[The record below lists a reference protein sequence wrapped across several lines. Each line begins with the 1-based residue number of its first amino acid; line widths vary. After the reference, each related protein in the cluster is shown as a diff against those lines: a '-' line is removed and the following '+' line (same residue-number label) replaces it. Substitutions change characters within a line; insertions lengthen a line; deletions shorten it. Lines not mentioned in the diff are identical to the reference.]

1 MLLAVKKNDI
11 LFYQKQLIIKG
22 DNKMSLITVLPLFA
36 GIGLFLFGMS
46 VLGAALEKIAGASLE
61 KMLEKLTSNRAKGVF
76 LGTAVTGIIQSSS
89 ATTIMVVGLINAG
102 VMKLSNAVPVVM
114 GANIGT
120 TVTGQILRLGDI
132 GESGIVLSL
141 LKPSSFGPI
150 LIGIG
155 AALFVFSRT
164 KKKKDVGTIMLGL
177 GMIFFG
183 MDTMETTLS
192 PLKDMPGF
200 TNLFFIF
207 SNPVF
212 GIILGML
219 MTAVLQSSSASVGI
233 LQALS
238 STGAITYATAIPVIL
253 GQNVGKCITVV
264 LASIGSKRDAKR
276 VVFIDVLNNVIGM
289 ALFFCIIYGL
299 NLFVHFEFWDSVV
312 NRGDIANFHTLFNI
326 ITTCALLPF
335 INVLIKISN
344 KAVKNDDESVEEKD
358 LALLDDFLL
367 KTPNLAVEQARKVLN
382 SMALLA
388 LKNLKRS
395 ISLFD
400 DYSEKKFS
408 KVESDENLIDRFET
422 AIGNYLL
429 KITAADINETSNSL
443 VVEMLHS
450 VSDFERIS
458 DHCMNVAEVAK
469 RNFENDIKFSEEG
482 KREFKIMGDA
492 VTEILAMAVEAYSKR
507 DLETAINIEPLEQV
521 IDSINFTLKDT
532 HVKRLCEGTC
542 SIEGGISL
550 LELLTSLERISDHCS
565 NIAIYILQA
574 IEKDKQDLKNT
585 HALSERLH
593 NEPTLEYEKMYKFY
607 KDKYKVGM

>member
-1 MLLAVKKNDI
+1 
-11 LFYQKQLIIKG
+11 
-22 DNKMSLITVLPLFA
+22 MSLISVLPLFA

-46 VLGAALEKIAGASLE
+46 LLGAALEKIAGASLE
-61 KMLEKLTSNRAKGVF
+61 KMLEKLTSSRAKGVF

-102 VMKLSNAVPVVM
+102 IMKLSNAVPVVM

-132 GESGIVLSL
+132 GEGGIILSL

-155 AALFVFSRT
+155 AALFVFSKA
-164 KKKKDVGTIMLGL
+164 KKKKDIGTIMLGL

-183 MDTMETTLS
+183 MNTMETTLS
-192 PLKDMPGF
+192 PLKDMPEF

-207 SNPVF
+207 SNPIF
-212 GIILGML
+212 GILLGMI

-238 STGAITYATAIPVIL
+238 STGAITYSTAVPVIL

-264 LASIGSKRDAKR
+264 LASIGSKREAKR

-289 ALFFCIIYGL
+289 ALFFCVIYGL
-299 NLFVHFEFWDSVV
+299 NSIIHFTFWDTVV

-335 INVLIKISN
+335 INVLIGISN
-344 KAVKNDDESVEEKD
+344 KAIKSDDVSVEEKD
-358 LALLDDFLL
+358 LALLDDLLL
-367 KTPNLAVEQARKVLN
+367 KTPNLAVEQARKVIN
-382 SMALLA
+382 SMAVLA

-400 DYSEKKFS
+400 DYSEKKFA
-408 KVESDENLIDRFET
+408 KVERDENLIDRFET
-422 AIGNYLL
+422 ALGNYLL
-429 KITAADINETSNSL
+429 KITAADINETSNDL

-469 RNFENDIKFSEEG
+469 RNFENEIKFSDEG
-482 KREFKIMGDA
+482 KKELKIIGDA
-492 VTEILAMAVEAYSKR
+492 VTEILTMAVEAYSKR
-507 DLETAINIEPLEQV
+507 DLQTALNIEPLEQV

-542 SIEGGISL
+542 SVEGGISL

-574 IEKDKQDLKNT
+574 LEKGKPDLNNIHSLT
-585 HALSERLH
+585 DRLH
-593 NEPTLEYEKMYKFY
+593 NEPTMEYEKMYEFY
-607 KDKYKVGM
+607 QDKYKVNMWNIS

>member
-1 MLLAVKKNDI
+1 
-11 LFYQKQLIIKG
+11 
-22 DNKMSLITVLPLFA
+22 MSLISVLPLFA

-61 KMLEKLTSNRAKGVF
+61 KMLEKLTSSRAKGVF

-102 VMKLSNAVPVVM
+102 IMKLSNAVPVVM

-132 GESGIVLSL
+132 GESGLILSL

-155 AALFVFSRT
+155 AALFVFSKA
-164 KKKKDVGTIMLGL
+164 KKKKDIGTIMLGL

-183 MDTMETTLS
+183 MNTMETTLS
-192 PLKDMPGF
+192 PLKDMPEF

-212 GIILGML
+212 GILLGMI

-238 STGAITYATAIPVIL
+238 STGAITYSTAVPVIL

-289 ALFFCIIYGL
+289 ALFFCVIYGL
-299 NLFVHFEFWDSVV
+299 NSIVHFDFWDTVV

-335 INVLIKISN
+335 INILIRISN
-344 KAVKNDDESVEEKD
+344 KAIKSDDVSVEEKD
-358 LALLDDFLL
+358 LALLDDLLL
-367 KTPNLAVEQARKVLN
+367 KTPNLAVEQARKVIN
-382 SMALLA
+382 SMAVLA

-400 DYSEKKFS
+400 DYSEKKFA
-408 KVESDENLIDRFET
+408 KVERDENLIDRFET
-422 AIGNYLL
+422 ALGNYLL
-429 KITAADINETSNSL
+429 KITAADINETSNDL

-469 RNFENDIKFSEEG
+469 RNFENEIKFSDEG
-482 KREFKIMGDA
+482 KKELKIIGDA
-492 VTEILAMAVEAYSKR
+492 VTEILTMAVDAYSKR
-507 DLETAINIEPLEQV
+507 DLETALNIEPLEQV

-532 HVKRLCEGTC
+532 HIKRLCEGTC
-542 SIEGGISL
+542 SVEGGISL

-574 IEKDKQDLKNT
+574 LEKGKPDLNNIHSLT
-585 HALSERLH
+585 DRLH
-593 NEPTLEYEKMYKFY
+593 NEPTMEYEKMYEFY
-607 KDKYKVGM
+607 QDKYKVNM

>member
-1 MLLAVKKNDI
+1 
-11 LFYQKQLIIKG
+11 
-22 DNKMSLITVLPLFA
+22 MSLISVLPLFA

-61 KMLEKLTSNRAKGVF
+61 KMLEKLTSSRAKGVF

-102 VMKLSNAVPVVM
+102 IMKLSNAVPVVM

-132 GESGIVLSL
+132 GESGLILSL

-155 AALFVFSRT
+155 AALFVFSKA
-164 KKKKDVGTIMLGL
+164 KKKKDIGTIMLGL

-183 MDTMETTLS
+183 MNTMETTLS
-192 PLKDMPGF
+192 PLKDMPEF

-212 GIILGML
+212 GILLGMI

-238 STGAITYATAIPVIL
+238 STGAITYSTAVPVIL

-289 ALFFCIIYGL
+289 ALFFCVIYGL
-299 NLFVHFEFWDSVV
+299 NSIVHFDFWDTVV

-335 INVLIKISN
+335 INILIRTSN
-344 KAVKNDDESVEEKD
+344 KAIKSDDVSVEEKD
-358 LALLDDFLL
+358 LALLDDLLL
-367 KTPNLAVEQARKVLN
+367 KTPNLAVEQARKVIN
-382 SMALLA
+382 SMAVLA

-400 DYSEKKFS
+400 DYSEKKFA
-408 KVESDENLIDRFET
+408 KVERDENLIDRFET
-422 AIGNYLL
+422 ALGNYLL
-429 KITAADINETSNSL
+429 KITAADINETSNDL

-469 RNFENDIKFSEEG
+469 RNFENEIKFSDEG
-482 KREFKIMGDA
+482 KKELKIIGDA
-492 VTEILAMAVEAYSKR
+492 VTEILTMAVEAYSKR
-507 DLETAINIEPLEQV
+507 DLETALNIEPLEQV

-532 HVKRLCEGTC
+532 HIKRLCEGTC
-542 SIEGGISL
+542 SVEGGISL

-574 IEKDKQDLKNT
+574 LEKGKPDLNNIHSLT
-585 HALSERLH
+585 DRLH
-593 NEPTLEYEKMYKFY
+593 NEPTMEYEKMYEFY
-607 KDKYKVGM
+607 QDKYKVNM

>member
-1 MLLAVKKNDI
+1 
-11 LFYQKQLIIKG
+11 
-22 DNKMSLITVLPLFA
+22 MSLISVLPLFA

-61 KMLEKLTSNRAKGVF
+61 KMLEKLTSSRAKGVF

-102 VMKLSNAVPVVM
+102 IMKLSNAVPVVM

-132 GESGIVLSL
+132 GESGLILSL

-155 AALFVFSRT
+155 AALFVFSKA
-164 KKKKDVGTIMLGL
+164 KKKKDIGTIMLGL

-183 MDTMETTLS
+183 MNTMETTLS
-192 PLKDMPGF
+192 PLKDMPEF

-212 GIILGML
+212 GILLGMI

-238 STGAITYATAIPVIL
+238 STGAITYSTAVPVIL

-289 ALFFCIIYGL
+289 ALFFCVIYGL
-299 NLFVHFEFWDSVV
+299 NSIVHFDFWDTVV

-335 INVLIKISN
+335 INILIRISN
-344 KAVKNDDESVEEKD
+344 KAIKSDDVSVEEKD
-358 LALLDDFLL
+358 LALLDDLLL
-367 KTPNLAVEQARKVLN
+367 KTPNLAVEQARKVIN
-382 SMALLA
+382 SMAVLA
-388 LKNLKRS
+388 LKNLKCS

-400 DYSEKKFS
+400 DYSEKKFA
-408 KVESDENLIDRFET
+408 KVERDENLIDRFET
-422 AIGNYLL
+422 ALGNYLL
-429 KITAADINETSNSL
+429 KITAADINETSNDL

-469 RNFENDIKFSEEG
+469 RNFENEIKFSDEG
-482 KREFKIMGDA
+482 KKELKIIGDA
-492 VTEILAMAVEAYSKR
+492 VTEILTMAVEAYSKR
-507 DLETAINIEPLEQV
+507 DLEAALNIEPLEQV

-532 HVKRLCEGTC
+532 HIKRLCEGTC
-542 SIEGGISL
+542 SVEGGISL

-574 IEKDKQDLKNT
+574 LEKGKPDLNNIHSLT
-585 HALSERLH
+585 DRLH
-593 NEPTLEYEKMYKFY
+593 NEPTMEYEKMYEFY
-607 KDKYKVGM
+607 QDKYKVNM

>member
-1 MLLAVKKNDI
+1 MLDIKKNDI
-11 LFYQKQLIIKG
+11 LFYRKQLITKG
-22 DNKMSLITVLPLFA
+22 DKKMSLISVLPLFA

-46 VLGAALEKIAGASLE
+46 VLGAALGKIAGASLE
-61 KMLEKLTSNRAKGVF
+61 KMLEKLTSSRAKGVF

-102 VMKLSNAVPVVM
+102 IMKLSNAVPVVM

-132 GESGIVLSL
+132 GESGLILSL

-155 AALFVFSRT
+155 AALFVFSKA
-164 KKKKDVGTIMLGL
+164 KKKKDIGTIMLGL

-183 MDTMETTLS
+183 MNTMETTLS
-192 PLKDMPGF
+192 PLKDMPEF

-212 GIILGML
+212 GILLGMI

-238 STGAITYATAIPVIL
+238 STGAITYSTAVPVIL

-289 ALFFCIIYGL
+289 ALFFCVIYGL
-299 NLFVHFEFWDSVV
+299 NSIVHFDFWDTVV

-335 INVLIKISN
+335 INILIRISN
-344 KAVKNDDESVEEKD
+344 KAIKSDDVSVEEKD
-358 LALLDDFLL
+358 LALLDDLLL
-367 KTPNLAVEQARKVLN
+367 KTPNLAVEQARKVIN
-382 SMALLA
+382 SMAVLA
-388 LKNLKRS
+388 LKNLKCS

-400 DYSEKKFS
+400 DYSEKKFA
-408 KVESDENLIDRFET
+408 KVERDENLIDRFET
-422 AIGNYLL
+422 ALGNYLL
-429 KITAADINETSNSL
+429 KITAADINETSNDL

-469 RNFENDIKFSEEG
+469 RNFENEIKFSDEG
-482 KREFKIMGDA
+482 KKELKIIGDA
-492 VTEILAMAVEAYSKR
+492 VTEILTMAVEAYSKR
-507 DLETAINIEPLEQV
+507 DLETALNIEPLEQV

-532 HVKRLCEGTC
+532 HIKRLCEGTC
-542 SIEGGISL
+542 SVEGGISL

-574 IEKDKQDLKNT
+574 LEKGKPDLNNIHSLT
-585 HALSERLH
+585 DRLH
-593 NEPTLEYEKMYKFY
+593 NEPTMEYEKMYEFY
-607 KDKYKVGM
+607 QDKYKVNM

>member
-1 MLLAVKKNDI
+1 
-11 LFYQKQLIIKG
+11 
-22 DNKMSLITVLPLFA
+22 MSLISVLPLFA

-46 VLGAALEKIAGASLE
+46 LLGAALEKIAGASLE
-61 KMLEKLTSNRAKGVF
+61 KMLEKLTSSRAKGVF

-102 VMKLSNAVPVVM
+102 IMKLSNAVPVVM

-132 GESGIVLSL
+132 GEGGIILSL

-155 AALFVFSRT
+155 AALFVFSKA
-164 KKKKDVGTIMLGL
+164 KKKKDIGTIMLGL

-183 MDTMETTLS
+183 MNTMETTLS
-192 PLKDMPGF
+192 PLKDMPEF

-207 SNPVF
+207 SNPIF
-212 GIILGML
+212 GILLGMI

-238 STGAITYATAIPVIL
+238 STGAITYSTAVPVIL

-264 LASIGSKRDAKR
+264 LASIGSKREAKR

-289 ALFFCIIYGL
+289 VLFFCVIYGL
-299 NLFVHFEFWDSVV
+299 NSIIHFTFWDTVV

-335 INVLIKISN
+335 INVLIGISN
-344 KAVKNDDESVEEKD
+344 KAIKSDDVSVEEKD
-358 LALLDDFLL
+358 LALLDDLLL
-367 KTPNLAVEQARKVLN
+367 KTPNLAVEQARKVIN
-382 SMALLA
+382 SMAVLA

-400 DYSEKKFS
+400 DYTDKKFA
-408 KVESDENLIDRFET
+408 KVERDENLIDRFET
-422 AIGNYLL
+422 ALGNYLL
-429 KITAADINETSNSL
+429 KITAADINETSNDL

-469 RNFENDIKFSEEG
+469 RNFENEIKFSDEG
-482 KREFKIMGDA
+482 KKELKIIGDA
-492 VTEILAMAVEAYSKR
+492 VTEILIMAVEAYSKR
-507 DLETAINIEPLEQV
+507 DLQTALNIEPLEQV

-532 HVKRLCEGTC
+532 HIKRLCEGTC
-542 SIEGGISL
+542 SVEGGISL

-574 IEKDKQDLKNT
+574 LEKGKPELNNIHSLTD
-585 HALSERLH
+585 RLH
-593 NEPTLEYEKMYKFY
+593 NEPTMEYEKMYEFY
-607 KDKYKVGM
+607 QDKYKVNM

>member
-1 MLLAVKKNDI
+1 
-11 LFYQKQLIIKG
+11 
-22 DNKMSLITVLPLFA
+22 MSLISVLPLFA

-61 KMLEKLTSNRAKGVF
+61 KMLEKLTSSRAKGVF

-102 VMKLSNAVPVVM
+102 IMKLSNAVPVVM

-132 GESGIVLSL
+132 GESGLILSL

-155 AALFVFSRT
+155 AALFVFSKA
-164 KKKKDVGTIMLGL
+164 KKKKDIGTIMLGL

-183 MDTMETTLS
+183 MNTMETTLS
-192 PLKDMPGF
+192 PLKDMPEF

-212 GIILGML
+212 GILLGMI

-238 STGAITYATAIPVIL
+238 STGAITYSTAVPVIL

-289 ALFFCIIYGL
+289 ALFFCVIYGL
-299 NLFVHFEFWDSVV
+299 NSIVHFDFWDTVV

-335 INVLIKISN
+335 INILIRISN
-344 KAVKNDDESVEEKD
+344 KAIKSDDVSVEEKD
-358 LALLDDFLL
+358 LALLDDLLL
-367 KTPNLAVEQARKVLN
+367 KTPNLAVEQARKVIN
-382 SMALLA
+382 SMAVLA

-400 DYSEKKFS
+400 DYSEKKFA
-408 KVESDENLIDRFET
+408 KVERDENLIDRFET
-422 AIGNYLL
+422 ALGNYLL
-429 KITAADINETSNSL
+429 KITAADINETSNDL

-469 RNFENDIKFSEEG
+469 RNFENEIKFSDEG
-482 KREFKIMGDA
+482 KKELKIIGDA
-492 VTEILAMAVEAYSKR
+492 VTEILTMAVEAYSKR
-507 DLETAINIEPLEQV
+507 DLETALNIEPLEQV

-532 HVKRLCEGTC
+532 HIKRLCEGTC
-542 SIEGGISL
+542 SVEGGISL

-574 IEKDKQDLKNT
+574 LEKGKPDLNNIHSLT
-585 HALSERLH
+585 DRLH
-593 NEPTLEYEKMYKFY
+593 NEPTMEYEKMYEFY
-607 KDKYKVGM
+607 QDKYKVNM

>member
-1 MLLAVKKNDI
+1 
-11 LFYQKQLIIKG
+11 
-22 DNKMSLITVLPLFA
+22 MSLISVLPLFA
-36 GIGLFLFGMS
+36 GIGIFLFGMS

-61 KMLEKLTSNRAKGVF
+61 KMLEKLTSSRAKGVF

-102 VMKLSNAVPVVM
+102 IMKLSNAVPVVM

-132 GESGIVLSL
+132 GESGLILSL

-155 AALFVFSRT
+155 AALFVFSKA
-164 KKKKDVGTIMLGL
+164 KKKKDIGTIMLGL

-183 MDTMETTLS
+183 MNTMETTLS
-192 PLKDMPGF
+192 PLKDMPEF

-212 GIILGML
+212 GILLGMI

-238 STGAITYATAIPVIL
+238 STGAITYSTAVPVIL

-289 ALFFCIIYGL
+289 ALFFCVIYGL
-299 NLFVHFEFWDSVV
+299 NSIVHFDFWDTVV

-335 INVLIKISN
+335 INILIGISN
-344 KAVKNDDESVEEKD
+344 KAIKSDDVSVEEKD
-358 LALLDDFLL
+358 LALLDDLLL
-367 KTPNLAVEQARKVLN
+367 KTPNLAVEQARKVIN
-382 SMALLA
+382 SMAVLA

-400 DYSEKKFS
+400 DYSEKKFA
-408 KVESDENLIDRFET
+408 KVERDENLIDRFET
-422 AIGNYLL
+422 ALGNYLL
-429 KITAADINETSNSL
+429 KITAADINETSNDL

-469 RNFENDIKFSEEG
+469 RNFENEIKFSDEG
-482 KREFKIMGDA
+482 KKELKIIGDA
-492 VTEILAMAVEAYSKR
+492 VTEILTMAVDAYSKR
-507 DLETAINIEPLEQV
+507 DLETALNIEPLEQV

-532 HVKRLCEGTC
+532 HIKRLCEGTC
-542 SIEGGISL
+542 SVEGGISL

-574 IEKDKQDLKNT
+574 LEKGKPDLNNIHSLT
-585 HALSERLH
+585 DRLH
-593 NEPTLEYEKMYKFY
+593 NEPTMEYEKMYEFY
-607 KDKYKVGM
+607 QDKYKVNM

>member
-1 MLLAVKKNDI
+1 
-11 LFYQKQLIIKG
+11 
-22 DNKMSLITVLPLFA
+22 MSLISVLPLFA

-61 KMLEKLTSNRAKGVF
+61 KMLEKLTSSRAKGVF

-102 VMKLSNAVPVVM
+102 IMKLSNAVPVVM

-132 GESGIVLSL
+132 GESGLILSL

-155 AALFVFSRT
+155 AALFVFSKA
-164 KKKKDVGTIMLGL
+164 KKKKDIGTIMLGL

-183 MDTMETTLS
+183 MNTMETTLS
-192 PLKDMPGF
+192 PLKDMPEF

-212 GIILGML
+212 GILLGMI

-238 STGAITYATAIPVIL
+238 STGAITYSTAVPVIL

-289 ALFFCIIYGL
+289 ALFFCVIYGL
-299 NLFVHFEFWDSVV
+299 NSIVHFDFWDTVV

-335 INVLIKISN
+335 INILIRISN
-344 KAVKNDDESVEEKD
+344 KAIKSDDVSVEEKD
-358 LALLDDFLL
+358 LALLDDLLL
-367 KTPNLAVEQARKVLN
+367 KTPNLAVEQARKVIN
-382 SMALLA
+382 SMAVLA
-388 LKNLKRS
+388 LKNLKCS

-400 DYSEKKFS
+400 DYSEKKFA
-408 KVESDENLIDRFET
+408 KVERDENLIDRFET
-422 AIGNYLL
+422 ALGNYLL
-429 KITAADINETSNSL
+429 KITAADINETSNDL

-469 RNFENDIKFSEEG
+469 RNFENEIKFSDEG
-482 KREFKIMGDA
+482 KKELKIIGDA
-492 VTEILAMAVEAYSKR
+492 VTEILTMAVEAYSKR
-507 DLETAINIEPLEQV
+507 DLETALNIEPLEQV

-532 HVKRLCEGTC
+532 HIKRLCEGTC
-542 SIEGGISL
+542 SVEGGISL

-574 IEKDKQDLKNT
+574 LEKGKPDLNNIHSLT
-585 HALSERLH
+585 DRLH
-593 NEPTLEYEKMYKFY
+593 NEPTMEYEKMYEFY
-607 KDKYKVGM
+607 QDKYKVNM

>member
-1 MLLAVKKNDI
+1 
-11 LFYQKQLIIKG
+11 
-22 DNKMSLITVLPLFA
+22 MSLISVLPLFA

-61 KMLEKLTSNRAKGVF
+61 KMLEKLTSSRAKGVI

-102 VMKLSNAVPVVM
+102 IMKLSNAVPVVM

-132 GESGIVLSL
+132 GESGLILSL

-155 AALFVFSRT
+155 AALFVFSKA
-164 KKKKDVGTIMLGL
+164 KKKKDIGTIMLGL

-183 MDTMETTLS
+183 MNTMETTLS
-192 PLKDMPGF
+192 PLKDMPEF

-212 GIILGML
+212 GILLGMI

-238 STGAITYATAIPVIL
+238 STGAITYSTAVPVIL

-289 ALFFCIIYGL
+289 ALFFCVIYGL
-299 NLFVHFEFWDSVV
+299 NSVLHFSFWDSVV

-344 KAVKNDDESVEEKD
+344 KAIKSDDVSVEEKD
-358 LALLDDFLL
+358 LALLDDLLL

-382 SMALLA
+382 SMAVLA

-395 ISLFD
+395 MSLFD
-400 DYSEKKFS
+400 EYSEKKFA
-408 KVESDENLIDRFET
+408 KVERDENLIDRFET

-429 KITAADINETSNSL
+429 KITATDINETSNDL

-469 RNFENDIKFSEEG
+469 RNFENDIKFSEDG
-482 KREFKIMGDA
+482 KKELKIIGDA
-492 VTEILAMAVEAYSKR
+492 VTEILTMAVEAYSKR
-507 DLETAINIEPLEQV
+507 DLEMALNIEPLEQV

-542 SIEGGISL
+542 SVEGGISL

-574 IEKDKQDLKNT
+574 LEKDKPDLNNI
-585 HALSERLH
+585 HSLSDRLH
-593 NEPTLEYEKMYKFY
+593 NEPTMEYEKMYKFY
-607 KDKYKVGM
+607 QDKYKVSM